1 MLVALHDLLG
11 VDDRQRKHGGIS
23 NDSAFF
29 DNCHCAHEDLV
40 APLNE
45 IFVGGVHDVAFQ
57 MNFVDVIQKV
67 CPSQMAVVLLS
78 RGFGLSDDRP
88 QRRSDGVILR
98 PGAFFEIHHLSM
110 KRNDA
115 GFLHLN
121 AIFANHERR
130 PLGVCDELFL
140 LKGSGV
146 ETTF

>member
-67 CPSQMAVVLLS
+67 CPSQMAVVLL
-78 RGFGLSDDRP
+78 
-88 QRRSDGVILR
+88 
-98 PGAFFEIHHLSM
+98 
-110 KRNDA
+110 
-115 GFLHLN
+115 
-121 AIFANHERR
+121 
-130 PLGVCDELFL
+130 LGVRVPQGFPMMFYGRKQMVQFTPTTRLLTFL
-140 LKGSGV
+140 
-146 ETTF
+146 